1 MIPPLRIEKLFFLN
15 FFFFNLKNFLQLNKN
30 LKKKK
35 GKNNKNSNDNLE
47 FKAITNNTRSTF

>member
-35 GKNNKNSNDNLE
+35 GKIIK
-47 FKAITNNTRSTF
+47 IQMII